1 MIYVNRFIALVIFI
15 GAIIPFGVVGFIVS
29 AVLELVQC
37 LLYPPYSFMK
47 NGEFSSLKRDYY
59 LNDRF
64 TKLMN
69 RVEDLYD
76 WLREKKII

>member
-1 MIYVNRFIALVIFI
+1 MIYINRFIALVIFI
-15 GAIIPFGVVGFIVS
+15 GLIIPFGVIGFIVS
-29 AVLELVQC
+29 AGLEPVQH

-47 NGEFSSLKRDYY
+47 NGEFSSLKRDDY
-59 LNDRF
+59 LNNRF

-76 WLREKKII
+76 ELRKKKML

>member
-15 GAIIPFGVVGFIVS
+15 GLIIPFGVVGFIVS
-29 AVLELVQC
+29 AALEPVQH